1 MRQRNV
7 LQKSSK
13 WEREPEK
20 YWLGESDG
28 IVGSEN
34 SREDY
39 VMNMRNPIT
48 FKNTITDVNKV
59 VSWLQSKNET
69 RNFCDI
75 PPGQLNAYLAQF
87 FKTANKQN
95 RDQYEPDTL
104 KSVQCS
110 INRSLDEKSSTVSI
124 IEDRG
129 SNIHEMCCCPNES
142 CRDNK
147 TKTIKRDEQT
157 P

>member
-1 MRQRNV
+1 
-7 LQKSSK
+7 
-13 WEREPEK
+13 
-20 YWLGESDG
+20 
-28 IVGSEN
+28 
-34 SREDY
+34 
-39 VMNMRNPIT
+39 MNMQNPIT

-75 PPGQLNAYLAQF
+75 PPGCLLGPVF

-95 RDQYEPDTL
+95 RDQYEPDIL

-110 INRSLDEKSSTVSI
+110 INRSLDEKSLTVSI

-129 SNIHEMCCCPNES
+129 FKHS
-142 CRDNK
+142 RDVLLSK
-147 TKTIKRDEQT
+147 
-157 P
+157 